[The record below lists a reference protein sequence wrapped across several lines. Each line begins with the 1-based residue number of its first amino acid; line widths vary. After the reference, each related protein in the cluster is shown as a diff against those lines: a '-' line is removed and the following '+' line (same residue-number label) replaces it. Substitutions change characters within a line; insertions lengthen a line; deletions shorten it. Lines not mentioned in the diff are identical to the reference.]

1 MCQASSHHCVPF
13 LASHCV
19 PLLAFLASSDIG
31 LIESLVTESPR
42 TYMRTGIN
50 GCGVFVG
57 VTSCGFQDSF
67 IPLNNGLFM
76 IIVLYEPALTFSSL
90 NMDVELCSS
99 T

>member
-1 MCQASSHHCVPF
+1 
-13 LASHCV
+13 
-19 PLLAFLASSDIG
+19 
-31 LIESLVTESPR
+31 
-42 TYMRTGIN
+42 MRTGIN

-57 VTSCGFQDSF
+57 VTLCGFQDSF

-90 NMDVELCSS
+90 NMDVDLCSS